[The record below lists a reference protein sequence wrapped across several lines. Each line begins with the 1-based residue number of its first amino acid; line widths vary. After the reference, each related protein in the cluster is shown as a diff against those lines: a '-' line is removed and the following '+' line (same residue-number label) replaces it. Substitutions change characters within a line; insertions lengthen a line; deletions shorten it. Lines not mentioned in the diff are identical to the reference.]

1 MDIAGL
7 LETYRHQNRWF
18 SDCIRKLNKNLLDP
32 IVVERAF
39 DRLQDPEKLITIWG
53 PVTEIE
59 RTDIRMERLQRI
71 KLVKKL
77 HEAIELAK
85 EPDWEPERKETMR
98 IQEEKRIE
106 KAREA
111 RKKYN
116 QKKHN
121 KTYNK
126 KLNKLPPLK
135 PGELPK
141 LLCNDKAKELLQVAI
156 NGGFLDSNYQ
166 PVKGCT
172 KAQLYVITRYAG
184 SICELYGKGIW
195 ETFTQLWGVKYK
207 NLKNEKW
214 KPTDG
219 QVSIKRL
226 LPVVNAFVSKYHDI
240 GITPVIELS
249 GLIRLTET
257 GLYEM

>member
-18 SDCIRKLNKNLLDP
+18 SNCIRKLNKNLLDP

-59 RTDIRMERLQRI
+59 GLDIENERKRRR
-71 KLVKKL
+71 KLVKRFC
-77 HEAIELAK
+77 EAIELAK
-85 EPDWEPERKETMR
+85 DPDREHERKEIMR
-98 IQEEKRIE
+98 IQEEK
-106 KAREA
+106 AREA
-111 RKKYN
+111 KKKYN

-121 KTYNK
+121 RTYNRKLK
-126 KLNKLPPLK
+126 KLPSLK

-141 LLCNDKAKELLQVAI
+141 LLASDTAKELLQVAI
-156 NGGFLDSNYQ
+156 NGGFLDKNYQ

-172 KAQLYVITRYAG
+172 KAQLYIITRYVG
-184 SICELYGKGIW
+184 TICELYGKGIW
-195 ETFTQLWGVKYK
+195 ESFTQLWGVKYK

-214 KPTDG
+214 KPSDG

-226 LPVVNAFVSKYHDI
+226 LPVVNAYVGKYHDV
-240 GITPVIELS
+240 GITPVVELS

-257 GLYEM
+257 GLYEIV